1 MTIAANILKRFWKDQ
16 SGATTGEYVIVTLI
30 IVVALASTV
39 VLLDGLEIL
48 AKNAF

>member
-1 MTIAANILKRFWKDQ
+1 MTITASILKRFWKDQ
-16 SGATTGEYVIVTLI
+16 SGATAGEYVLILAI
-30 IVVALASTV
+30 IVVGLASTV

>member
-1 MTIAANILKRFWKDQ
+1 MTTTASFLKRFWRDQ
-16 SGATTGEYVIVTLI
+16 KGATSLEIVIILVI
-30 IVVALASTV
+30 IVVGLASTV

>member
-1 MTIAANILKRFWKDQ
+1 MNITASFLKRFWRDQ
-16 SGATTGEYVIVTLI
+16 KGATSLEIVIILGI

-48 AKNAF
+48 AKNAL